1 MSEGSGNQ
9 SGSGQSVMTEQV
21 SKQAQQAKQQT
32 QQAAQQAV
40 SGAESALD
48 SQKDKGAQTLTQTAD
63 ALRKTSQDLQQNNIP
78 VAGQAIDMAA
88 GKLED
93 AAGYLRTHN
102 VSQLIDDAERFARN
116 NGTIVMG
123 GAFVLGLIAARFLK
137 SSPPDQQS
145 GPGGYQSRP
154 YQGYNTAA
162 YRAPAGAYGAGYQ
175 PYAYGETYGGYATD
189 SFQPGFEATDYELE
203 SDTPDGEGMV

>member
-21 SKQAQQAKQQT
+21 SKQAQQVKQQT

-63 ALRKTSQDLQQNNIP
+63 ALRKTSQDLQQNNVP
-78 VAGQAIDMAA
+78 VAGQVIDMAA

-93 AAGYLRTHN
+93 TAGYLRGHN
-102 VSQLIDDAERFARN
+102 VSQLIDDAEKFARN

-123 GAFVLGLIAARFLK
+123 GAFVLGLVAARFLK
-137 SSPPDQQS
+137 SSPPSQQG
-145 GPGGYQSRP
+145 GPSSYQGRP
-154 YQGYNTAA
+154 YQGYNT
-162 YRAPAGAYGAGYQ
+162 GQYGAGYQ
-175 PYAYGETYGGYATD
+175 PYAYGETYGGYSTD
-189 SFQPGFEATDYELE
+189 SLQPGFESADYALE
-203 SDTPDGEGMV
+203 PEIPDGEGMV